1 MRPAK
6 WFLAALMLMSA
17 LLVQL
22 VVVNRLPLPVGVP
35 DLLLLVIAIVALIE
49 GPLPG
54 ALLGFASG
62 LFADF
67 ASEHVI
73 GRLALIL
80 CVLGYLVGQLTEEAE
95 RSLIVPLATVA
106 GASALGVVLY
116 VGTGLVVGDP
126 RVHAAPLGP
135 VIGSSVLYNLIL
147 TPFCYPLIRGLFARL
162 DPQLK
167 L

>member
-6 WFLAALMLMSA
+6 WFLASLMLLTA
-17 LLVQL
+17 LLVQV
-22 VVVNRLPLPVGVP
+22 VVVNRLPLPQGAP
-35 DLLLLVIAIVALIE
+35 QLLLLVVAIVALIE

-54 ALLGFASG
+54 ALLGFSAG
-62 LFADF
+62 LFADL

-73 GRLALIL
+73 GRLALTL
-80 CVLGYLVGQLTEEAE
+80 CLMGYLIGQLREEAE
-95 RSLIVPLATVA
+95 RSLIVPLGAV
-106 GASALGVVLY
+106 ASASAVGVALY
-116 VGTGLVVGDP
+116 IGTGFLVGDP

-135 VIGSSVLYNLIL
+135 ALGSSVLYNLIL